1 MPRNSS
7 KEHFS
12 LNSNSSTIENK
23 SDNIS
28 KLSAKSVNMSNNVK
42 IAIILS
48 TVVIAILAIAI
59 SVYFVIK
66 KQKRKLNL
74 KNEI

>member
-1 MPRNSS
+1 AITTVD
-7 KEHFS
+7 K
-12 LNSNSSTIENK
+12 I
-23 SDNIS
+23 
-28 KLSAKSVNMSNNVK
+28 
-42 IAIILS
+42 IAILTLLDIFTDLADNFEIAFILS

>member
-1 MPRNSS
+1 
-7 KEHFS
+7 
-12 LNSNSSTIENK
+12 
-23 SDNIS
+23 
-28 KLSAKSVNMSNNVK
+28 MSNNVK